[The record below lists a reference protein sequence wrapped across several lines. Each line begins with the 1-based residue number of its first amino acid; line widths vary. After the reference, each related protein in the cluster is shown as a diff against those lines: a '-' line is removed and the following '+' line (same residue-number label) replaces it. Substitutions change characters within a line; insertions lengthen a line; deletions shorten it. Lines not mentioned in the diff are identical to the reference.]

1 MEAMLSDVIGLLVC
15 ACCGVVTDLNI
26 VLLSNSSRLIMAI
39 SESSGNLRQFIP
51 DAEQM
56 HAHEVLRAGVLG
68 AAVVWFWILLVGAV
82 NGGPLRLAT
91 LIGGSFTSV
100 VSGQSAPQWV
110 AVAVFTVFHLAVW
123 LGIAELSV
131 IVIQAAART
140 PAVLML
146 AAVVGI
152 LLLLAIAGVTA
163 MFESGGLGATFAW
176 PAIYMG
182 SILGLCVMWWYLLR
196 KHPEVRA
203 ELAHVNDD

>member
-1 MEAMLSDVIGLLVC
+1 
-15 ACCGVVTDLNI
+15 
-26 VLLSNSSRLIMAI
+26 MAT
-39 SESSGNLRQFIP
+39 SESSGNIRQFIP

-56 HAHEVLRAGVLG
+56 HTHEVVRAGVLG

-82 NGGPLRLAT
+82 NGDPLRLAS

-100 VSGQSAPQWV
+100 VSDQSAPQWV
-110 AVAVFTVFHLAVW
+110 AVVVFTVFHLAVW

-131 IVIQAAART
+131 IVIQVAART

-146 AAVVGI
+146 AVVVGI
-152 LLLLAIAGVTA
+152 LLLLGIAGVTT
-163 MFESGGLGATFAW
+163 MFGISGLGAAFAW

-203 ELAHVNDD
+203 ELAHIDDE